1 MLMHRHPGVNPAVVF
16 RGVGGHHTN
25 RTPPMP
31 SSLPR
36 LPTRRNPLNQRNITA
51 THARPLTVTTGR
63 SRTL

>member
-36 LPTRRNPLNQRNITA
+36 SKPQDNPPNLLI
-51 THARPLTVTTGR
+51 PLHSVYCLGVVN
-63 SRTL
+63 LD